1 VTRTTQP
8 QNNQGMTDKLASGPL
23 VGVKVLE
30 LGHVMAGPVCGMML
44 ADMGADVIK
53 LEKTSGGDDSR
64 RMIPPEIKNESAAF
78 LVLNRNKRGI
88 AVDLKSPDGIEIV
101 KKLIQ
106 EVDILIE
113 NFRLGTME
121 RLGLDYRL
129 IQKLNP
135 ALVYCSLS
143 GFGRSG
149 PYASRGGFDLVAQ
162 GMSGL
167 MSITGQ
173 RHDQAPVKVGPP
185 VTDITAGILGAMG
198 VLAAYLHRLK
208 TGEGQLVD
216 TSLYEAGIV
225 QTYFHSAIFL
235 ATGESPGPIG
245 SAHIMS
251 APYQAFPTADGWI
264 TIGAA
269 NQANWLRL
277 VDVIEAPE
285 LLKDQRF
292 TENADRMAHLD
303 ALSAALESYFRRRTS
318 NDWLSRFEKAGLPAG
333 PICNIEEVLKDR
345 QTAAREMLVEVP
357 HKTLGNMKAIGAPIK
372 FSTTP
377 GAVLRG
383 APVLGE
389 HTREILS
396 EIGFSAEEINQLKS
410 DGVVKTA
417 D

>member
-1 VTRTTQP
+1 VINQP
-8 QNNQGMTDKLASGPL
+8 TKGPL
-23 VGVKVLE
+23 KGVKVLE

-44 ADMGADVIK
+44 ADMGANVIK

-64 RMIPPEIKNESAAF
+64 RMVPPRIQDESAAF
-78 LVLNRNKRGI
+78 LILNRNKRGI
-88 AVDLKSPDGIEIV
+88 AVDLKSPKGIEIV

-121 RLGLDYRL
+121 RLGLEYET

-135 ALVYCSLS
+135 SLVYCSLS
-143 GFGRSG
+143 GFGRTG

-162 GMSGL
+162 GMCGL

-173 RHDQAPVKVGPP
+173 RHNQTPVKVGSP

-198 VLAAYLHRLK
+198 VLAAYAHRLK
-208 TGEGQLVD
+208 GGEGQLVD

-235 ATGESPGPIG
+235 ATGESPVPIG

-264 TIGAA
+264 TVGAA

-277 VDVIEAPE
+277 IEVMEAPE
-285 LLKDQRF
+285 LLKDERF
-292 TENADRMAHLD
+292 SENADRMAHLD
-303 ALSAALESYFRRRTS
+303 ELSEVLGSFFRRRTS
-318 NDWLSRFEKAGLPAG
+318 GDWLSRFEKAGLPAG
-333 PICNIEEVLKDR
+333 PIYNIQEVLEDR
-345 QTAAREMLVEVP
+345 QTEAREMLINVP
-357 HKTLGNMKAIGAPIK
+357 HKTLGSTKAIGAPVK
-372 FSTTP
+372 FSRTP
-377 GAVLRG
+377 GAVVRG

-389 HTREILS
+389 HTREILT
-396 EIGFSAEEINQLKS
+396 EIGFGADEINQLRS
-410 DGVVKTA
+410 DGVIGIA
-417 D
+417 E

>member
-1 VTRTTQP
+1 
-8 QNNQGMTDKLASGPL
+8 MTDKSGPL
-23 VGVKVLE
+23 QGVQVLE

-53 LEKTSGGDDSR
+53 LEKTTGGDDSR
-64 RMIPPEIKNESAAF
+64 RMVPPQIKDESAAF
-78 LVLNRNKRGI
+78 LILNRNKRGI
-88 AVDLKSPDGIEIV
+88 AVDLKSPKGIEIV
-101 KKLIQ
+101 KRLIQ
-106 EVDILIE
+106 GVDILIE

-121 RLGLDYRL
+121 RLGLEYET

-135 ALVYCSLS
+135 SLVYCSLS
-143 GFGRSG
+143 GFGRTG

-173 RHDQAPVKVGPP
+173 RRDQTPTKVGPP

-198 VLAAYLHRLK
+198 VLAAYSHRLK
-208 TGEGQLVD
+208 TGQGQLVD

-277 VDVIEAPE
+277 VDIIEAPE
-285 LLKDQRF
+285 LLNDERF
-292 TENADRMAHLD
+292 AENSDRMAHID
-303 ALSAALESYFRRRTS
+303 ELSEVLAIYFKRRTS
-318 NDWLSRFEKAGLPAG
+318 GDWLSRFAKMGLPAG
-333 PICNIEEVLKDR
+333 PICNIKEVLADQ
-345 QTAAREMLVEVP
+345 QTTAREMLIEVP
-357 HKTLGNMKAIGAPIK
+357 HKTLGSTKAIGMPVK
-372 FSTTP
+372 FSRTP
-377 GAVLRG
+377 GAILRG

-389 HTREILS
+389 HTREILGQ
-396 EIGFSAEEINQLKS
+396 IGFSSEEIEKLENE
-410 DGVVKTA
+410 GIVKTV

>member
-1 VTRTTQP
+1 
-8 QNNQGMTDKLASGPL
+8 MTDKPASGPL
-23 VGVKVLE
+23 HGLKVLE

-64 RMIPPEIKNESAAF
+64 RMVPPQIKDESAAF

-88 AVDLKSPDGIEIV
+88 AVDLKSPRGIEIV

-121 RLGLDYRL
+121 RLGLEYEMIRE
-129 IQKLNP
+129 LNP
-135 ALVYCSLS
+135 SLVYCSLS
-143 GFGRSG
+143 GFGRTG

-173 RHDQAPVKVGPP
+173 RHNLTPVKVGPP

-198 VLAAYLHRLK
+198 VLAAYAHRLK

-264 TIGAA
+264 TVGAA

-277 VDVIEAPE
+277 VEVIEAPE
-285 LLKDQRF
+285 LLKDERF
-292 TENADRMAHLD
+292 LENSDRMAHLD
-303 ALSAALESYFRRRTS
+303 DLSEVLESYFRCRTAS
-318 NDWLSRFEKAGLPAG
+318 DWLSRFAKAGLPAG
-333 PICNIEEVLKDR
+333 PIYNIKEVLGEE
-345 QTAAREMLVEVP
+345 QTKAREMLIDVP
-357 HKTLGNMKAIGAPIK
+357 HGTLGSTKAIGAPVK
-372 FSTTP
+372 FSRTP
-377 GAVLRG
+377 AAVLRG
-383 APVLGE
+383 APILGE
-389 HTREILS
+389 HTREILA
-396 EIGFSAEEINQLKS
+396 EIGFTADEIEELKNE
-410 DGVVKTA
+410 GVVKTA
-417 D
+417 E

>member
-1 VTRTTQP
+1 MIKQ
-8 QNNQGMTDKLASGPL
+8 MTDKPASGPL
-23 VGVKVLE
+23 HGLKVLE

-53 LEKTSGGDDSR
+53 LEKISGGDDSR
-64 RMIPPEIKNESAAF
+64 RMVPPQIKDESAAF

-88 AVDLKSPDGIEIV
+88 AVDLKSPRGIEIV

-121 RLGLDYRL
+121 RLGLEYEMVR
-129 IQKLNP
+129 KLNP
-135 ALVYCSLS
+135 SLVYCSLS
-143 GFGRSG
+143 GFGRTG

-173 RHDQAPVKVGPP
+173 RHNQTPVKVGPP

-198 VLAAYLHRLK
+198 VLAAYAHRLK

-264 TIGAA
+264 TVGAA

-277 VDVIEAPE
+277 VEVIEAPE
-285 LLKDQRF
+285 LLKDERF
-292 TENADRMAHLD
+292 VENSVIA
-303 ALSAALESYFRRRTS
+303 
-318 NDWLSRFEKAGLPAG
+318 
-333 PICNIEEVLKDR
+333 
-345 QTAAREMLVEVP
+345 
-357 HKTLGNMKAIGAPIK
+357 
-372 FSTTP
+372 
-377 GAVLRG
+377 
-383 APVLGE
+383 
-389 HTREILS
+389 
-396 EIGFSAEEINQLKS
+396 NQ
-410 DGVVKTA
+410 
-417 D
+417 

>member
-1 VTRTTQP
+1 MINQPTT
-8 QNNQGMTDKLASGPL
+8 GPL
-23 VGVKVLE
+23 KGVKVLE

-53 LEKTSGGDDSR
+53 LEKTAGGDDSR
-64 RMIPPEIKNESAAF
+64 RMAPPRIQDESAAF
-78 LVLNRNKRGI
+78 LILNRNKRGI
-88 AVDLKSPDGIEIV
+88 AVDLKSSKGIEIV

-121 RLGLDYRL
+121 RLGLAYET

-135 ALVYCSLS
+135 SLVYCSLS
-143 GFGRSG
+143 GFGRTG

-173 RHDQAPVKVGPP
+173 RHNQTPVKVGPP

-198 VLAAYLHRLK
+198 VLAAYAHRLK

-235 ATGESPGPIG
+235 ATGESPVPIG

-264 TIGAA
+264 TVGAA
-269 NQANWLRL
+269 NQSNWLRL
-277 VDVIEAPE
+277 VEVIDAPE
-285 LLKDQRF
+285 LLKDERF
-292 TENADRMAHLD
+292 SENAVRMAHLD
-303 ALSAALESYFRRRTS
+303 ELSEVLGSFFRRRTS
-318 NDWLSRFEKAGLPAG
+318 GDWLSRFEKAGLPAG
-333 PICNIEEVLKDR
+333 PIYNIQEVLEDR
-345 QTAAREMLVEVP
+345 QTEAREMLINVP
-357 HKTLGNMKAIGAPIK
+357 HKTLGSTKAIGAPVK
-372 FSTTP
+372 FSRTP
-377 GAVLRG
+377 GAVVRG

-389 HTREILS
+389 HTREILI
-396 EIGFSAEEINQLKS
+396 EIGFGADEINQLRS
-410 DGVVKTA
+410 EGVIGTA
-417 D
+417 ER

>member
-1 VTRTTQP
+1 
-8 QNNQGMTDKLASGPL
+8 MTDQPASGPL
-23 VGVKVLE
+23 HGLKVLE

-64 RMIPPEIKNESAAF
+64 RMVPPQIKDESAAF
-78 LVLNRNKRGI
+78 LILNRNKRGI
-88 AVDLKSPDGIEIV
+88 AVDLKSPRGIEIV

-106 EVDILIE
+106 KVDILIE

-121 RLGLDYRL
+121 RLGLEYAT

-135 ALVYCSLS
+135 SLVYCSLS
-143 GFGRSG
+143 GFGRTG

-167 MSITGQ
+167 MSITG
-173 RHDQAPVKVGPP
+173 RRNDETPVKVGPP

-198 VLAAYLHRLK
+198 VLAAYSHRLK
-208 TGEGQLVD
+208 AGKGQLVD
-216 TSLYEAGIV
+216 TSLYEAGII

-264 TIGAA
+264 TVGAA

-277 VDVIEAPE
+277 VEVIEAPE

-292 TENADRMAHLD
+292 LENSDRMAHLD
-303 ALSAALESYFRRRTS
+303 VLSEALESYFRCPPPS
-318 NDWLSRFEKAGLPAG
+318 DWLSRFAKAGLPAG
-333 PICNIEEVLKDR
+333 PILQYQRSSRRRANQGARDVDR
-345 QTAAREMLVEVP
+345 CSPQDSRKHQSDRGTGQVFAYSSRGFKRCSDP
-357 HKTLGNMKAIGAPIK
+357 RRTHPRDSRGDRIYGRGN
-372 FSTTP
+372 
-377 GAVLRG
+377 
-383 APVLGE
+383 
-389 HTREILS
+389 
-396 EIGFSAEEINQLKS
+396 
-410 DGVVKTA
+410 
-417 D
+417 

>member
-1 VTRTTQP
+1 
-8 QNNQGMTDKLASGPL
+8 MTDKPASGPL

-64 RMIPPEIKNESAAF
+64 RMIPPQIKNESAAF

-88 AVDLKSPDGIEIV
+88 AVDLKSPNGIEIV

-113 NFRLGTME
+113 NF

-143 GFGRSG
+143 GFGRTG

-208 TGEGQLVD
+208 RGRTISRHL
-216 TSLYEAGIV
+216 IV
-225 QTYFHSAIFL
+225 
-235 ATGESPGPIG
+235 
-245 SAHIMS
+245 
-251 APYQAFPTADGWI
+251 
-264 TIGAA
+264 
-269 NQANWLRL
+269 
-277 VDVIEAPE
+277 
-285 LLKDQRF
+285 
-292 TENADRMAHLD
+292 
-303 ALSAALESYFRRRTS
+303 
-318 NDWLSRFEKAGLPAG
+318 
-333 PICNIEEVLKDR
+333 
-345 QTAAREMLVEVP
+345 
-357 HKTLGNMKAIGAPIK
+357 
-372 FSTTP
+372 
-377 GAVLRG
+377 
-383 APVLGE
+383 
-389 HTREILS
+389 
-396 EIGFSAEEINQLKS
+396 
-410 DGVVKTA
+410 
-417 D
+417 

>member
-1 VTRTTQP
+1 
-8 QNNQGMTDKLASGPL
+8 MTDKPASGPL
-23 VGVKVLE
+23 LGVKVLE

-64 RMIPPEIKNESAAF
+64 RMIPPQIKNESAAF

-88 AVDLKSPDGIEIV
+88 AVDLKSPKGIEIV

-121 RLGLDYRL
+121 RLGLDYGL

-143 GFGRSG
+143 GFGRTG

-264 TIGAA
+264 TVGAA

-285 LLKDQRF
+285 LLKDKRF

-303 ALSAALESYFRRRTS
+303 SLSEALESYFRRRTS
-318 NDWLSRFEKAGLPAG
+318 GDWLSRFEKAGLPAG
-333 PICNIEEVLKDR
+333 PIYNIEEVLQDR

-372 FSTTP
+372 FSNTP

-383 APVLGE
+383 APILGE
-389 HTREILS
+389 QTREILS
-396 EIGFSAEEINQLKS
+396 EIGFSAEDINQLRS
-410 DGVVKTA
+410 EGVVKTA

>member
-1 VTRTTQP
+1 
-8 QNNQGMTDKLASGPL
+8 MTDQPASGPL
-23 VGVKVLE
+23 HGLKVLE

-64 RMIPPEIKNESAAF
+64 RMVPPQIKDESAAF
-78 LVLNRNKRGI
+78 LILNRNKRGI
-88 AVDLKSPDGIEIV
+88 AVDLKSPRGIEIV

-106 EVDILIE
+106 KVDILIE

-121 RLGLDYRL
+121 RLGLEYAT

-135 ALVYCSLS
+135 SLVYCSLS
-143 GFGRSG
+143 GFGRTG

-167 MSITGQ
+167 MSITG
-173 RHDQAPVKVGPP
+173 RRNDETPVKVGPP

-198 VLAAYLHRLK
+198 VLAAYSHRLK
-208 TGEGQLVD
+208 AGEGQLVD
-216 TSLYEAGIV
+216 TSLYEAGII

-264 TIGAA
+264 TVDAA

-277 VDVIEAPE
+277 IEVMEAPE
-285 LLKDQRF
+285 LLKDERF
-292 TENADRMAHLD
+292 GENSDRMAHLD
-303 ALSAALESYFRRRTS
+303 ELSEVLGNHFRHRNS
-318 NDWLSRFEKAGLPAG
+318 SDWLSRFAKAGLPAG
-333 PICNIEEVLKDR
+333 PIYNIKEVLEEE
-345 QTAAREMLVEVP
+345 QTKAREMLIDVP
-357 HKTLGNMKAIGAPIK
+357 HKTLGSTKGIGAPVK
-372 FSTTP
+372 FSRTP
-377 GAVLRG
+377 AAVLRG
-383 APVLGE
+383 APILGE
-389 HTREILS
+389 HTREILG
-396 EIGFSAEEINQLKS
+396 EIGFTAEEIEQLKS
-410 DGVVKTA
+410 EGVVKTA